1 MSGRGTSVV
10 HVTGFYP
17 PHLGG
22 AERVV
27 EQLAGL
33 QARTRRV
40 TVHTSDA
47 GGGPA
52 VEDGCDGRLR
62 IVRHRS
68 RVVAHTP
75 VAPGMLAALLRH
87 RPAPDV
93 LHVHTGQA
101 LVPEIVR
108 LAARVRGV
116 PYVAHVHLL
125 VRPSSAAGRLLLPVY
140 DRVLYGPFL
149 RRAHRVICLTGA
161 MRDEVVTRF
170 RVPRERVRIVP
181 NGVDR
186 GGPGPSPDARAAGEL
201 LFVGRLVEQKNV
213 LTVVEAMA
221 ELPRDI
227 TLRIVGEGELAPR
240 IAARIRELGL
250 PNVRLEGRMGRPEL
264 AAAYRRATALLM
276 PSSHEGMPLV
286 LLEALAA
293 GVPVVCSRIPELV
306 EVGGDAVR
314 TVDPITPRTLAAAV
328 RDLLADAPARALL
341 SARARERS
349 ARYDWSAV
357 ARLVDSVYAE
367 VRPRPVTTLGR
378 AEVS

>member
-1 MSGRGTSVV
+1 MTGPGTAVL

-27 EQLAGL
+27 ERLATL
-33 QARTRRV
+33 QAQTRPV
-40 TVHTSDA
+40 AVHTSDA
-47 GGGPA
+47 GGGA
-52 VEDGCDGRLR
+52 AQENGCDGRLR

-75 VAPGMLAALLRH
+75 VAPGLLAALLRH

-101 LVPEIVR
+101 LIPEIVR
-108 LAARVRGV
+108 LAARLRGV

-125 VRPSSAAGRLLLPVY
+125 VRPSSAAGRLLLPLY
-140 DRVLYGPFL
+140 DRMLFGPFL

-170 RVPRERVRIVP
+170 RVPRERIRVVP

-186 GGPGPSPDARAAGEL
+186 GAGVPAPDARSAREL
-201 LFVGRLVEQKNV
+201 LFVGRLVGQKNV
-213 LTVVEAMA
+213 LTAVDAMA
-221 ELPRDI
+221 ELPEDV
-227 TLRIVGEGELAPR
+227 TLRIIGDGELAPR
-240 IAARIRELGL
+240 VEARVRELGL
-250 PNVRLEGRMGRPEL
+250 SNVRLEGRMDQAEL
-264 AAAYRRATALLM
+264 ATAYRRATALLM

-306 EVGGDAVR
+306 EVGADAVL
-314 TVDPITPRTLAAAV
+314 TVEEMTPRTLAAAV

-341 SARARERS
+341 SARARDRS
-349 ARYDWSAV
+349 ARYDWSEV
-357 ARLVDSVYAE
+357 VRSVDSVYAE
-367 VRPRPVTTLGR
+367 VRPRPVTGLGR
-378 AEVS
+378 AEGS

>member
-1 MSGRGTSVV
+1 MTGRAMSVV
-10 HVTGFYP
+10 HVSGFYP

-27 EQLAGL
+27 QQLARR
-33 QARTRRV
+33 QALSRPV
-40 TVHTSDA
+40 TVHTSAA

-52 VEDGCDGRLR
+52 SELDCDGRLR
-62 IVRHRS
+62 IVRHPC

-75 VAPGMLAALLRH
+75 VAPGMLRALLRL

-108 LAARVRGV
+108 LVARVLGV

-125 VRPSSAAGRLLLPVY
+125 VRPSSAVGRLLLPVY
-140 DRVLYGPFL
+140 DTLLYGPFL
-149 RRAHRVICLTGA
+149 RRAQRVICLTGA
-161 MRDEVVTRF
+161 MREEVVTRF
-170 RVPRERVRIVP
+170 RVPRGRVRVVP

-186 GGPGPSPDARAAGEL
+186 GVPAPRPEARAPREL

-213 LTVVEAMA
+213 LALVEAMA
-221 ELPRDI
+221 ELPRDV
-227 TLRIVGEGELAPR
+227 TLRIVGDGELAP
-240 IAARIRELGL
+240 AVEARIRALGL
-250 PNVRLEGRMGRPEL
+250 TNVRLEGRMDQPEL

-276 PSSHEGMPLV
+276 PSTHEGMPLV

-306 EVGGDAVR
+306 EVGGDAVL
-314 TVDPITPRTLAAAV
+314 TVDPVTPHTLAAAV
-328 RDLLADAPARALL
+328 AGLLADDRRRAEL
-341 SARARERS
+341 SAKARERS
-349 ARYDWSAV
+349 AGYDWSAV
-357 ARLVDSVYAE
+357 ARSVDGVYAE
-367 VRPRPVTTLGR
+367 VRSGW
-378 AEVS
+378 